1 MTDVQ
6 EKYDLVVNYFIENP
20 TSTMIEISDSIGISK
35 SSVQRILNK
44 DEYSDIYIDKTGRT
58 IKEQLTHNLNMGKKK
73 GGKNSFQY
81 NIALKDNDGKFIGSI
96 ENYDYIDNEEIKQ
109 QDIELIVEYYC
120 THSTDTLESIVEQI
134 NNKYNKKYTKAYVYN
149 CLLDPRVEALFEPIV
164 SEEIKNQLS
173 NNYQGFFKKFGF
185 ISMDLET
192 LSKYD
197 LTDREIAI
205 LLYRFNN
212 GKIKSTQEA
221 ATHFNC
227 SKTVITKIEDKALE
241 KITGVIVEEDCKT
254 KC

>member
-1 MTDVQ
+1 MTETQ
-6 EKYDLVVNYFIENP
+6 EKYKLVVNYFIDNP
-20 TSTMIEISDSIGISK
+20 TYTMIDIANQTGISK

-44 DEYSDIYIDKTGRT
+44 DEYADKIISKTGRT
-58 IKEQLTHNLNMGKKK
+58 IKEQLTYNLNMGKKK

-81 NIALKDNDGKFIGSI
+81 NIALKDDNGKFIGSV

-109 QDIELIVEYYC
+109 QDIELIVDYYC

-134 NNKYNKKYTKAYVYN
+134 NDKYNKKYTKAYVYN
-149 CLLDPRVEALFEPIV
+149 CLLDQRVEALFEPIV

-221 ATHFNC
+221 AQHFNC

-241 KITGVIVEEDCKT
+241 KITGTLEEEDCKIR
-254 KC
+254 C